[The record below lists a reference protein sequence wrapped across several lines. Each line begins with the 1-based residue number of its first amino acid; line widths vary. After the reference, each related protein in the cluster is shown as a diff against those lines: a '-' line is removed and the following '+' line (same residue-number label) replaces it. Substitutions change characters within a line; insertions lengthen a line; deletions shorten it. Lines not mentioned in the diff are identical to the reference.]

1 MKLRFPVDLK
11 ARVVEAANKSGRT
24 INAEVMYRLERS
36 FAELSLPEDVIK
48 AISETR
54 EMVGALHRVAKP
66 PPTNAVS
73 DSAVLPQPTDM
84 VKLAPNLTMSRAAI
98 AIARKAKGKAE
109 E

>member
-1 MKLRFPVDLK
+1 MKLRFPGDLK

-36 FAELSLPEDVIK
+36 FGELSLPEDVIK

-73 DSAVLPQPTDM
+73 DSAAEPPLNEM
-84 VKLAPNLTMSRAAI
+84 VPAKRRSARLIPRVTAP
-98 AIARKAKGKAE
+98 KADE
-109 E
+109 